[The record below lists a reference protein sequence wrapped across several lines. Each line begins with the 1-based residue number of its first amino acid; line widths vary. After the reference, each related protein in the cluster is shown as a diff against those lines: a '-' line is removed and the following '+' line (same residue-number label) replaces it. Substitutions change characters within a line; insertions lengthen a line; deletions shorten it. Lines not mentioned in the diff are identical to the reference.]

1 MSDATANLKAMQAAL
16 TAEDEA
22 ILKFESRHPE
32 HAGVKERE
40 IGLQF
45 GLGVVEYYLR
55 LDRILAERSA
65 LAYDPILVGRLLR
78 LRERRMRER
87 SRRVSS
93 FGL

>member
-22 ILKFESRHPE
+22 ILEFESRHPE
-32 HAGVKERE
+32 HGGIKERE
-40 IGLQF
+40 IYSRF
-45 GLGVVEYYLR
+45 GLGAVEYYLR